1 MLMHSEQNNTKYN
14 VLRKSKSWY
23 NYKWWDEIEISTNK
37 YKYEEREQKT
47 NWSNNRPVLITEEIN
62 TLVL

>member
-1 MLMHSEQNNTKYN
+1 MLMHSEQNNKKYN

-37 YKYEEREQKT
+37 YKYEEREQKKQIEVIDLY
-47 NWSNNRPVLITEEIN
+47 WSQKK
-62 TLVL
+62 

>member
-1 MLMHSEQNNTKYN
+1 MSMHSEQNNTKYN

-37 YKYEEREQKT
+37 YKYEEREQKKQIEVIDLY
-47 NWSNNRPVLITEEIN
+47 WSQKK
-62 TLVL
+62 

>member
-37 YKYEEREQKT
+37 YKYEEREQKKQIEVIDLY
-47 NWSNNRPVLITEEIN
+47 WSQKK
-62 TLVL
+62 